1 MVIRPLTLL
10 TPSKKKKKEALSSE
24 GSGLTLTVSLLLMN
38 LYGSLILYF

>member
-10 TPSKKKKKEALSSE
+10 TPSKKKKEALSSE